1 MDNVLVAK
9 RMNARLKRGVS
20 AHAVVVLLLC
30 ALTACSSE
38 PAEDIGTE
46 AEVPAQTDWSIA
58 SQNHRCDPSVREKV
72 IELGIDSNSVK
83 GISTHRREVRRR
95 TNNRVRRQQ
104 VGYTAWVRTHDQSGN
119 LVMDLFLNCR
129 VQRYYTRGG
138 FALPGANGDYQ

>member
-9 RMNARLKRGVS
+9 RMNARLKWGVS
-20 AHAVVVLLLC
+20 PHAVVVLLLC

-46 AEVPAQTDWSIA
+46 AEVPAQTDWNIA

-72 IELGIDSNSVK
+72 IELGIDPDSVK
-83 GISTHRREVRRR
+83 SISTHRREVRRR

-138 FALPGANGDYQ
+138 FALPGADGDDQ